1 MERIIKEVYETNF
14 GTAYATH
21 KTVFNKCNSIG
32 LRYVKK
38 YLSKRCDTQVKSKPK
53 NNNIALWHQVLSLN
67 LK

>member
-32 LRYVKK
+32 LRYVK
-38 YLSKRCDTQVKSKPK
+38 
-53 NNNIALWHQVLSLN
+53 NI
-67 LK
+67 